1 MFIRESG
8 GEDSVHKIQRTRVS
22 EAPFSYCHDPCNR
35 SRWPGQCHAASWDCS
50 ESEPNN
56 GWCGMECNG
65 CESGGCNLQVM
76 AVGMKLPT
84 RGCSVSIVTSTKYA
98 DNNIT
103 GYGTNV
109 CAVGEKNGL
118 TSITLKTE
126 KRGWLF
132 YSSIE
137 EGIHSASQSP
147 LGLLLPSGSPS
158 ESPLSPPKSP
168 PRTPLLIHKDLLEL
182 PKRPKTPDV
191 GTWETWEP
199 NHKPLPTGR
208 DPQPRDSL
216 ATRPA
221 SQMLGKLFNLG
232 AGSGAGALPSAQTPS
247 HKPFSLE
254 SVQED
259 ILTRNL
265 LFPDPHD
272 LYEHR
277 LNQFYPLSSGLSP
290 LTSSSSAFDYNGDIE
305 LDVRDVRIIIMQ
317 DALSSVAASLLYD
330 SQPPPPVSPAYV
342 DRPSATAGSYSVQEP
357 RRTPVSPRKP
367 SITSIQ
373 RPIVI
378 QPGSPKARQG
388 AFDRR
393 PSVHSRNQGYAETE
407 SQRAWR
413 EYREELATFSSCIFG
428 NSELMAY
435 KGTSTKV
442 HVVPSETRPHDH
454 ASMFADGRSSMG
466 RSSMRASRLSQ
477 SFSSENPPSLTSPP
491 TPGVASRM
499 HDRKKV
505 LITRL
510 FPVNLPLDEDIT
522 PPGGHFSEETTGYP
536 FPKPTDDSK
545 VKKKLK
551 QKRTPMYAVALVISL
566 PPSPSHHAPANSTR
580 SAFRGS
586 SSYTEQDSF
595 PSSFSSA
602 RRSGWTLVGPGTG
615 GYGLDSFETSFS
627 SDMEDQIDSI
637 TQHWDIIMRTLS
649 HLQTTV
655 ASTLFTMLRQADITS
670 PDPLPSIPQMVRA
683 SSMSSR
689 RSDDGA
695 PVKPPKTNAK
705 YITLLPNCLLDNR
718 YIKNEVDGAKTRIVA
733 GIRASRVTTGQNRW
747 PIWREEARRVAKW
760 AGGRDQGF
768 FIYNLLTGFLATH
781 TDWLQAL
788 SPQDYRRR
796 HFLQKQA
803 RAEEDSLVP
812 ARTVIVS
819 DNKIAARRLVFLLAA
834 FLPAA
839 QQMPGIRAHR
849 PSTSTSMGTLSQ
861 SPPSFVVPILKEES
875 LRRKINRRTGSRV
888 PSHSRNLSLQSGTRG
903 TGIPPSLNHL
913 SMESR
918 HERRASD
925 ATSIRTAHL
934 PIRGGDATSR
944 KSSAA
949 TTATITPE
957 TSVPHFAT
965 ARRLDLFSQGRPG
978 SGSSAAADDLKRLTR
993 DDSAER
999 RQSSRWSVI
1008 SGLWGTRRRESINK
1022 IPVLNDEHN
1031 RVKSRRTSA
1040 AMPSTTTDPGFTQV
1054 SVQGYQKGPRD
1065 STPPPRTSADTLGLS
1080 DSTGATPKLERTP
1093 DPSGAFE
1100 SPVKTSINDDGVID
1114 VDIPLPDFLTTFES
1128 AVSSPSSSGYL
1139 SAPGFGSGL
1148 ESFENSA
1155 RFSAD
1160 GDVTVNVAGFLQH
1173 YHPDFVLQALPPQDD
1188 LMKQLKASMRA
1199 EPTPQLP
1206 PNAPPAGVDSE
1217 RWVDVSSAIVA
1228 DATTFTITRIT
1239 YRRLVR
1245 PRSPTDR
1252 TFAPTPSP
1260 NAVRSST
1267 PAAHPYEM
1275 QVKDEFIEELIV
1287 SLDETLVEAVEKV
1300 ISTGGADMVSKN
1312 SSSCSSRSTSKRRE
1326 RSNSTSTQGD
1336 IRSSSNQGIGGLA
1349 PDPPPRSKC
1358 KTVLLGALE
1367 DIIQDILHEKRRRE
1381 QEESGPERSSPSLR
1395 ERGSILREAVR
1406 GWLESVDNEEC

>member
-1 MFIRESG
+1 
-8 GEDSVHKIQRTRVS
+8 
-22 EAPFSYCHDPCNR
+22 
-35 SRWPGQCHAASWDCS
+35 
-50 ESEPNN
+50 
-56 GWCGMECNG
+56 
-65 CESGGCNLQVM
+65 
-76 AVGMKLPT
+76 
-84 RGCSVSIVTSTKYA
+84 
-98 DNNIT
+98 
-103 GYGTNV
+103 
-109 CAVGEKNGL
+109 
-118 TSITLKTE
+118 
-126 KRGWLF
+126 
-132 YSSIE
+132 
-137 EGIHSASQSP
+137 
-147 LGLLLPSGSPS
+147 
-158 ESPLSPPKSP
+158 
-168 PRTPLLIHKDLLEL
+168 
-182 PKRPKTPDV
+182 
-191 GTWETWEP
+191 
-199 NHKPLPTGR
+199 
-208 DPQPRDSL
+208 
-216 ATRPA
+216 
-221 SQMLGKLFNLG
+221 MLGKLFNLG
-232 AGSGAGALPSAQTPS
+232 ASSGAGALPSAQTPS

-259 ILTRNL
+259 IHTRNL

-290 LTSSSSAFDYNGDIE
+290 PTTSSSTNAFDYNDDIA

-330 SQPPPPVSPAYV
+330 SQRPPPVSPAYV
-342 DRPSATAGSYSVQEP
+342 DRPSATAGSYTVQEP

-378 QPGSPKARQG
+378 QPGSPKTRQG

-393 PSVHSRNQGYAETE
+393 PSVHSRNQYLGETD

-442 HVVPSETRPHDH
+442 HVVPSEIRPHDQM
-454 ASMFADGRSSMG
+454 SMFSDGRSSMG

-477 SFSSENPPSLTSPP
+477 SFSSENPPPLRSPP
-491 TPGVASRM
+491 TAGVGGRM
-499 HDRKKV
+499 NDRKKV

-510 FPVNLPLDEDIT
+510 FPVNLPLDEEVT
-522 PPGGHFSEETTGYP
+522 PPGGKFDDETTGYP
-536 FPKPTDDSK
+536 FPKPADDVK
-545 VKKKLK
+545 VKRKLK

-566 PPSPSHHAPANSTR
+566 PPTQSHHPPVTHR

-602 RRSGWTLVGPGTG
+602 RRSGWTVVGPGATG
-615 GYGLDSFETSFS
+615 GHGLDSFETSFS

-655 ASTLFTMLRQADITS
+655 ASTLFSMLKQADLTS
-670 PDPLPSIPQMVRA
+670 PDPLPTIPRMARA

-705 YITLLPNCLLDNR
+705 YVTLLPNCLLDNR
-718 YIKNEVDGAKTRIVA
+718 HIKAEVDLAKTRIVA

-760 AGGRDQGF
+760 AGGREQGF

-803 RAEEDSLVP
+803 KAEEDSLVT
-812 ARTVIVS
+812 ARTIIVS
-819 DNKIAARRLVFLLAA
+819 DNKITARRLVFLLAA
-834 FLPAA
+834 FLPAT
-839 QQMPGIRAHR
+839 QQIPGIRAHR

-888 PSHSRNLSLQSGTRG
+888 PSHSRNLSLQSATRG

-913 SMESR
+913 SMEVR

-934 PIRGGDATSR
+934 PIRGGDATTR

-957 TSVPHFAT
+957 TSIPHFT
-965 ARRLDLFSQGRPG
+965 TTQRPNLFSQGRPG
-978 SGSSAAADDLKRLTR
+978 TGNSVAADDLKRITR
-993 DDSAER
+993 DESAER

-1008 SGLWGTRRRESINK
+1008 SGLWGTGRRKSVTK
-1022 IPVLNDEHN
+1022 IPGLNDESFAA
-1031 RVKSRRTSA
+1031 RSRRTSA
-1040 AMPSTTTDPGFTQV
+1040 AMPSTTTDPGFA
-1054 SVQGYQKGPRD
+1054 SVQGYPKGPRD
-1065 STPPPRTSADTLGLS
+1065 STPPPRTSADTMGLS
-1080 DSTGATPKLERTP
+1080 DSTGATPKTDRTP
-1093 DPSGAFE
+1093 DPAGAFE

-1139 SAPGFGSGL
+1139 SAAGFGSGL
-1148 ESFENSA
+1148 DSFEHSS
-1155 RFSAD
+1155 RFSPD
-1160 GDVTVNVAGFLQH
+1160 GDVAVNVAGFLQH

-1188 LMKQLKASMRA
+1188 LMSQIKASMRA
-1199 EPTPQLP
+1199 EPTPQP
-1206 PNAPPAGVDSE
+1206 PPTALSPGADAE

-1228 DATTFTITRIT
+1228 DTATFTITRIT

-1252 TFAPTPSP
+1252 TFVPTASP
-1260 NAVRSST
+1260 NAARAST
-1267 PAAHPYEM
+1267 PAAHPNET
-1275 QVKDEFIEELIV
+1275 QIKDEFIEELIV
-1287 SLDETLVEAVEKV
+1287 SLDETLVEAIDKV
-1300 ISTGGADMVSKN
+1300 ISAGGADMASKN

-1326 RSNSTSTQGD
+1326 RSNSSSTQGD
-1336 IRSSSNQGIGGLA
+1336 IRVSFNHGISGLA
-1349 PDPPPRSKC
+1349 PDPAPRSQC
-1358 KTVLLGALE
+1358 KTMLLGALE
-1367 DIIQDILHEKRRRE
+1367 DIIQDVLHEKRRRE
-1381 QEESGPERSSPSLR
+1381 EEDGGLERSSPSLR
-1395 ERGSILREAVR
+1395 ERESILREAVR
-1406 GWLESVDNEEC
+1406 GWLESVDSVDC